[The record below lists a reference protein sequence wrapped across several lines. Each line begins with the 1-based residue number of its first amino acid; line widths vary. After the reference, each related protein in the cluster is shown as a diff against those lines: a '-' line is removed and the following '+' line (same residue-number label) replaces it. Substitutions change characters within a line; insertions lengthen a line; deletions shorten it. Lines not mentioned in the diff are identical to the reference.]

1 MFRSLI
7 NILLIIL
14 LKNFFV
20 TCFLYLQQLINIC
33 KPGCIFKQH
42 KKNGHIINLGVNQY
56 YLKVKSIPGVLYQL
70 RWFMYYFTKA
80 NLTKAHI

>member
-42 KKNGHIINLGVNQY
+42 KKMV
-56 YLKVKSIPGVLYQL
+56 
-70 RWFMYYFTKA
+70 T
-80 NLTKAHI
+80 